1 LTRLPDNNHITKKDE
16 ERLLQALEKAL
27 AKDFPNPERRGCP
40 GAEVL
45 KGIAAREL
53 SLAEVEPWIDHLGS
67 CTPCFQEYKEF
78 RRQANARRRLVTLAA
93 AAIVIFVVVMSAW
106 ILVRVTQRRL
116 VENTAVILDLRD
128 RLMLRGVPGAGEN
141 AQASLTLFVGV
152 DNVSLY
158 LPPGSRTGTYE
169 VGVFDEPGKP
179 LTSATGTADLEQG
192 LVVLRARLNLSK
204 INVGQHLLGVRL
216 PGVEWSY
223 YPVVVR

>member
-1 LTRLPDNNHITKKDE
+1 MTPLPDHNHIAKKDE

-45 KGIAAREL
+45 NGIAARKL

-78 RRQANARRRLVTLAA
+78 RRRANVRRRLVTLTS
-93 AAIVIFVVVMSAW
+93 AAIVIVVAMSAW
-106 ILVRVTQRRL
+106 ILIRVRQRRP
-116 VENTAVILDLRD
+116 VESTAVILDLRD
-128 RLMLRGVPGAGEN
+128 RLMLRGVPGGGEKM
-141 AQASLTLFVGV
+141 QASLTLLVGV

-158 LPPGSRTGTYE
+158 LPPGSRTGAYE
-169 VGVFDEPGKP
+169 VGVFDEPGVP
-179 LTSATGTADLEQG
+179 LASATGAADVEGG
-192 LVVLRARLNLSK
+192 LVVLKAQLNLSIVK
-204 INVGQHLLGVRL
+204 VGQHLLGIRL

>member
-1 LTRLPDNNHITKKDE
+1 LTPLPNHNHITKKDE
-16 ERLLQALEKAL
+16 ERLLQVLEKAL

-45 KGIAAREL
+45 KGIAARKL

-78 RRQANARRRLVTLAA
+78 RRQANVRRRLVTLTT
-93 AAIVIFVVVMSAW
+93 AAIIIVVVVMSAW
-106 ILVRVTQRRL
+106 VLVRVGQRRPL
-116 VENTAVILDLRD
+116 QNTAVVLDLRD
-128 RLMLRGVPGAGEN
+128 RLMLRGEPGAGEK
-141 AQASLTLFVGV
+141 AQAALTLFVGV

-179 LTSATGTADLEQG
+179 LTNVTGTAGVEGG
-192 LVVLRARLNLSK
+192 LVVLKARLNLSRV
-204 INVGQHLLGVRL
+204 NVGQRLLGIRL

-223 YPVVVR
+223 YRVVVR